1 MFGDVSICKASQ
13 KTSGFFTG
21 RLLNNPSS
29 VLSKLHCD
37 TLFSSDAMM
46 QGKFG
51 VTFVM
56 EKVVF
61 WSAGSPVIKSIFL
74 FGHTTCGL
82 VSWELRVGIGCAA
95 EPK

>member
-1 MFGDVSICKASQ
+1 MIFSQ
-13 KTSGFFTG
+13 VHYGTIY
-21 RLLNNPSS
+21 P
-29 VLSKLHCD
+29 LSYQSWLYCD
-37 TLFSSDAMM
+37 ILFSSDAMM

-61 WSAGSPVIKSIFL
+61 WNAGSPAIKSIFL

-82 VSWELRVGIGCAA
+82 VSWELCVGIGCMA
-95 EPK
+95 ESK